1 MKTFIKFSLVFI
13 SAILLIACNNEQK
26 KLANEK
32 LSVLNKDSKSLT
44 ESCLYQYAAKYDE
57 LLTLDQASS
66 IVGLDKT
73 KADTSYKKMM
83 KDPAFQAFEMEWEG
97 NRKRKIDTGF
107 GIIESPKPDYIT
119 LSGMKLMTL
128 ESFNKDFGVKTEAEI
143 KEVLNRLDNAFDK
156 ALDQKSESK
165 EANEAGKKVTET
177 GVSKEEAK
185 AVQNKI
191 SEGPIAKTLRGYQIV
206 NGLGDAASWNTFDQ
220 KLNVLKDGV
229 RFYLEV
235 DINDD
240 TNVNKVKAIKVAK
253 LILAKC
259 N

>member
-1 MKTFIKFSLVFI
+1 
-13 SAILLIACNNEQK
+13 
-26 KLANEK
+26 
-32 LSVLNKDSKSLT
+32 
-44 ESCLYQYAAKYDE
+44 
-57 LLTLDQASS
+57 
-66 IVGLDKT
+66 
-73 KADTSYKKMM
+73 
-83 KDPAFQAFEMEWEG
+83 
-97 NRKRKIDTGF
+97 
-107 GIIESPKPDYIT
+107 
-119 LSGMKLMTL
+119 MKLMTL